1 MNKHLMSALAVAGL
15 ATFGASVDA
24 SADSYTVKGGDTL
37 SSIAAAHGT
46 TVSALASAN
55 NMSQDGMIYQGEDI
69 QVNGEAIA
77 SAPVDA
83 TTYTVKSGDTL
94 AKIAQSHNTTVDKLA
109 ALNNLAN
116 PEMIYVGE
124 VLQLQGEVQVQA
136 TAPVQQAP
144 VEQAAPVQQ
153 QATAPVQQQATAPVQ
168 QQATAPVQQQAAP
181 VQQAAAPKATSTA
194 SASGSTYDQFIA
206 NGGTAA
212 MWNTIVMP
220 ESEGNPN
227 AVSPNGYRG
236 LGQTKE
242 GWGTGSVQQQTK
254 GMVNYANSRY
264 GSVSNAVSFRQANGW
279 W

>member
-153 QATAPVQQQATAPVQ
+153 QATAPVQQQA
-168 QQATAPVQQQAAP
+168 AP

>member
-153 QATAPVQQQATAPVQ
+153 QATAPVQQ
-168 QQATAPVQQQAAP
+168 
-181 VQQAAAPKATSTA
+181 AAAPKATSTA

>member
-24 SADSYTVKGGDTL
+24 FADSYTVKGGDTL

-109 ALNNLAN
+109 VLNNLAN

-136 TAPVQQAP
+136 AAPVQQATVEEVAP
-144 VEQAAPVQQ
+144 VQQAQASVQQAAAPVQQ
-153 QATAPVQQQATAPVQ
+153 QVVQTSAPA
-168 QQATAPVQQQAAP
+168 
-181 VQQAAAPKATSTA
+181 QQAAAPKATSTA

-236 LGQTKE
+236 LGQTNE